1 MHSVQAYFT
10 GYMKIGSPNV
20 QYNWEMPQLKHPLKG
35 LQQLP
40 QSRQRQLSHFASLNG
55 RLPPLTSLTLHET
68 QGRIGFK

>member
-40 QSRQRQLSHFASLNG
+40 RFRQRQLSHFASLNG
-55 RLPPLTSLTLHET
+55 RLPPLTYLTLHET